1 MFDQDSKKMQDILLG
16 YFVKKKSHVSPNWP
30 LQRKSWTILFSKLL
44 LGGEF
49 KPQCEEQFIEVGTI
63 WMSADSLLPSM
74 LALTRGVTN
83 HFWRLGP
90 QSHQH
95 RKPWRKKLLI
105 EIIPLNDPWLQ
116 TVRVTTKV
124 NKKNVPQH
132 KLLAPCKHIDR
143 KYIDVTQS
151 MIRWQHDYKSMICVS
166 FIWKI

>member
-95 RKPWRKKLLI
+95 RKPWRKSCSSKSFHWRTQDYKQS
-105 EIIPLNDPWLQ
+105 ELQ
-116 TVRVTTKV
+116 QKWTK
-124 NKKNVPQH
+124 NILQH
-132 KLLAPCKHIDR
+132 KLLAPCKHINR
-143 KYIDVTQS
+143 KYFDVTQS